1 MQSLNVTLVRASK
14 NDESILK
21 NLLHLYVHDFS
32 EYLGIRPSEEGWFSY
47 PALPLYWSDTSRHA
61 FLVRSGGGPVGFALV
76 SQGSVVTSDPA
87 VFDVDQFFVVRGV
100 RRQGIGEAAARELFR
115 LFPGEWEVRVA
126 GFNLAAQ
133 GFWLKVIEQFSGG
146 LFKSEPWARDD
157 GSKWNVFRFTSAG
170 VMKDGG
176 MTPNTSLERMRER

>member
-1 MQSLNVTLVRASK
+1 MEPLNVALVRASK

-32 EYLGIRPSEEGWFSY
+32 EFLGIRPSEEGWFSY
-47 PALPLYWSDTSRHA
+47 PALSLYWSDTSRHA
-61 FLVRSGGGPVGFALV
+61 FLVRSGGGLVGFALV

-100 RRQGIGEAAARELFR
+100 RRRGIGEAAAQELFR
-115 LFPGEWEVRVA
+115 LFPGKWEVRVA

-146 LFKSEPWARDD
+146 QFKSEHWTRDD
-157 GSKWNVFRFTSAG
+157 GSNWIVLRFMSAG
-170 VMKDGG
+170 VIVEGG
-176 MTPNTSLERMRER
+176 MPPNKSPERTRER